1 MALVPCKGTLLKIAI
16 AGGVL
21 ADVGQVLS
29 IDVAEAKTEEYEAR
43 TLDGGVGI
51 TKRPT
56 GYTDP
61 GSVSGELFFD
71 PVLATQL
78 IFTTAISTAATPVGE
93 DHLLD
98 GSITFADAA
107 ATAWTF
113 STSGVGFGVTVAM
126 SDGLK
131 GSFSMSCSDV
141 IGY

>member
-21 ADVGQVLS
+21 ADIGQVIS

-43 TLDGGVGI
+43 TLEGGVGI
-51 TKRPT
+51 IKKPT
-56 GYTDP
+56 GYSEP

-71 PVLATQL
+71 PALATQL
-78 IFTTAISTAATPVGE
+78 ILTTAISTAETPVGE
-93 DHLLD
+93 DYLLD
-98 GSITFADAA
+98 GSITFADEA

-113 STSGVGFGVTVAM
+113 STSGVGFGVSVAM

-131 GSFSMSCSDV
+131 GSFSMTCADV